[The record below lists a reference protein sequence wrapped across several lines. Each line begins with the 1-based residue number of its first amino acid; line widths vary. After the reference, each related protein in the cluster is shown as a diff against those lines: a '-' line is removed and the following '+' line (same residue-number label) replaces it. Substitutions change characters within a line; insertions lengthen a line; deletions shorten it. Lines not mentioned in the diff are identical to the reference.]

1 MSNYVFYDNYDLD
14 DMFEETKKELLDS
27 ETYTEDELTD
37 YVVWNCVYDI
47 DAENF
52 NNIFQ
57 EIENW
62 ADNNQV
68 LFIGSVARWNGTF
81 AGGEIGDFSTLFTE
95 AIEDCDFYKIWEE
108 DNILNLKC
116 SHHDGTNYFEIRI
129 LTNEGLNLYED
140 WLYDD
145 DDTLSDLSEREI
157 HQKLLSDPK
166 YILDKS
172 FSKYYMGYC

>member
-14 DMFEETKKELLDS
+14 DLFEETKKELLDS

-37 YVVWNCVYDI
+37 DVVWDCVYDI

-52 NNIFQ
+52 DNIFQ
-57 EIENW
+57 EIKNW

-68 LFIGSVARWNGTF
+68 LFIGSVGRWNGTF

-95 AIEDCDFYKIWEE
+95 AIEDCNYYKIWEE

-129 LTNEGLNLYED
+129 LTNEGLELYEN

-172 FSKYYMGYC
+172 FSKYMGY

>member
-14 DMFEETKKELLDS
+14 DLFEETKKEFLDS
-27 ETYTEDELTD
+27 EIYTEDELTD
-37 YVVWNCVYDI
+37 DVVWNCVYDI

-68 LFIGSVARWNGTF
+68 LFIGSVGRWNGTF

-95 AIEDCDFYKIWEE
+95 AIEDCNYFKIWEE

-129 LTNEGLNLYED
+129 LTNEGLELYEN

-166 YILDKS
+166 YILDKL
-172 FSKYYMGYC
+172 FSKYYMGY

>member
-14 DMFEETKKELLDS
+14 DLFEETKKELLDS

-37 YVVWNCVYDI
+37 DVVWSCVYDI

-52 NNIFQ
+52 DNIFQ
-57 EIENW
+57 EIKNW

-68 LFIGSVARWNGTF
+68 LFIGSVGRWNGTF

-95 AIEDCDFYKIWEE
+95 AIEDCNYYKIWEE

-116 SHHDGTNYFEIRI
+116 SHHDGTNYFKIRI
-129 LTNEGLNLYED
+129 LTDEGLNLYED
-140 WLYDD
+140 WLYDN
-145 DDTLSDLSEREI
+145 DDTLSDLNEREI

-172 FSKYYMGYC
+172 FSKYYRGYC